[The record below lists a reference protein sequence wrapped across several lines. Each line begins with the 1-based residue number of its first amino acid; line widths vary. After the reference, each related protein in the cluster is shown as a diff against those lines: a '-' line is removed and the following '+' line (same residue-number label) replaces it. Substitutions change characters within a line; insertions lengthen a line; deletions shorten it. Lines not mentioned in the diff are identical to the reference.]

1 MRSAPKII
9 FCQVREILK
18 AHCSNSPSLGF
29 ISVSKKRF
37 LKFPSIPKGF
47 ARKLAKEEP
56 CTSVNVKT
64 SPEKYSNDPKTRFF
78 LVELRV
84 ITFRNRKDKLTRI
97 NTLKNDMI
105 WDNLRGSISND
116 HKVSVSEYQR
126 LGDQILFHSKNAPQT
141 PYCDTEAAKQ
151 YSSVTGEE
159 LLIIFRTKK
168 IVVVIIPKPN
178 KTRNL

>member
-1 MRSAPKII
+1 MRSAPKNI

-18 AHCSNSPSLGF
+18 AHWSNSPSLGF

-47 ARKLAKEEP
+47 ARKLTKEEP
-56 CTSVNVKT
+56 CTSVNEKT
-64 SPEKYSNDPKTRFF
+64 RPEKYSSVPKTRFF

-84 ITFRNRKDKLTRI
+84 ITFRNRKDKLIRVKI
-97 NTLKNDMI
+97 LKNGMI
-105 WDNLRGSISND
+105 WDTLRGSMSYD
-116 HKVSVSEYQR
+116 HKVSAGKYER
-126 LGDQILFHSKNAPQT
+126 LGDHTLFHSKNAPQT

-159 LLIIFRTKK
+159 LLIIFRTKNAR
-168 IVVVIIPKPN
+168 VCYQ
-178 KTRNL
+178 LG